1 MDEGKIKKVF
11 KTFKWI
17 SAVAAVLSGL
27 FLIAACIAFVPM
39 FFLKDRLTVEAGGL
53 LGFFIEVLREGA
65 APVSSRDLA
74 LLVFPRLAALI
85 FELCLLIK
93 ANIAFKNGEKEGRLF
108 FSGSRQLLVSMA
120 TTSFLLATIPNLLTN
135 VAKNTVTSPQL
146 FNIVQTERAGWLMLA
161 VVLLFFSFFASKGRL
176 GAKRVSEKNETTKTT
191 EDI

>member
-1 MDEGKIKKVF
+1 MGEEKIKKVF
-11 KTFKWI
+11 KVFKWI

-27 FLIAACIAFVPM
+27 FLLATCIAFVPM

-65 APVSSRDLA
+65 TPVSSKDLA
-74 LLVFPRLAALI
+74 LLVFPRFAALI

-93 ANIAFKNGEKEGRLF
+93 ANIAFKNGEREGRLF

-120 TTSFLLATIPNLLTN
+120 ASSFLLATIPNLLTN
-135 VAKNTVTSPQL
+135 VAKNTITSPQL
-146 FNIVQTERAGWLMLA
+146 FNIVQTDRAGWVMLA
-161 VVLLFFSFFASKGRL
+161 VVLFFFSFFASKGRI
-176 GAKRVSEKNETTKTT
+176 GAKKASDKNETTKTT

>member
-11 KTFKWI
+11 KAFKWI

-27 FLIAACIAFVPM
+27 FLLAACIAFVPL
-39 FFLKDRLTVEAGGL
+39 FFLKDRLTV
-53 LGFFIEVLREGA
+53 EVLREGA

-93 ANIAFKNGEKEGRLF
+93 ANIAFKNGEREGRLF

-120 TTSFLLATIPNLLTN
+120 TTSLLLATIPNLLTN
-135 VAKNTVTSPQL
+135 VAKNTITSPQL